1 MSMSATVYA
10 AARYGVVNDNT
21 ATGLHLASFSTN
33 SEVDEAFALNHGG
46 STIGYSMY
54 NDRATVDVSGV
65 VAVKATGL
73 ALNLGSV
80 LALANVTADS
90 LNTLTTNL
98 FTTSTG
104 NAGLLVKSVN
114 LSRTNTGFEEGSI
127 GGVYFPLVATNSPS
141 TLAD

>member
-1 MSMSATVYA
+1 MSATVYA
-10 AARYGVVNDNT
+10 AARYGVVDDDT
-21 ATGLHLASFSTN
+21 ATGLHVASFTTN

-54 NDRATVDVSGV
+54 NDRATVDCSGV

-73 ALNLGSV
+73 ALNLASV

-90 LNTLTTNL
+90 LNTNTGNL
-98 FTTSTG
+98 FTASVG

-114 LSRTNTGFEEGSI
+114 LTRTNTGFEEGGI
-127 GGVYFPLVATNSPS
+127 GGVYFPLVATNSS
-141 TLAD
+141 TVLAD